1 MKQFIIFSFAFIS
14 FSLFFTSCGMSE
26 SDIIGKEFNMSDGFH
41 VIEFKAGG
49 RYHIYQKPAN
59 CGGDGSWSISD
70 GKVKLE
76 SNNSN
81 CESTQNITGT
91 YDVSDFK

>member
-1 MKQFIIFSFAFIS
+1 MKRSITYILTSIS
-14 FSLFFTSCGMSE
+14 LILLLTGCGVNE
-26 SDIIGKEFNMSDGFH
+26 ADLVGKEFNMSDGFH

-91 YDVSDFK
+91 YDLSDFK